1 MHRAGIGCSISA
13 AYPAPNQE
21 KHNARQCVLAANPAA
36 AVDASIHDAFITSE
50 ATRIEAERNAVW
62 PGVKGLTHW
71 SGMDLSQRVALLKAP
86 FDEIYEVEYPELSW

>member
-1 MHRAGIGCSISA
+1 
-13 AYPAPNQE
+13 
-21 KHNARQCVLAANPAA
+21 LAANPAA